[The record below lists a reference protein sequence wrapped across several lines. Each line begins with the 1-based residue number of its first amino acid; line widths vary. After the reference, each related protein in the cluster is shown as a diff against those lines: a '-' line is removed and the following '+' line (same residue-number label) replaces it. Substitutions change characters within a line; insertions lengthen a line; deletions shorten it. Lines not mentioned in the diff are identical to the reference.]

1 MARRCPSTSCAR
13 HARRL
18 HGTAQGTADDT
29 QTSWS
34 NKHIYKEDEAIGRD
48 RRAIERGSCSVH
60 PRALSVP
67 IEVPRGCAASG
78 GGSSRTGGD
87 ERQLEYSASFNV
99 FIFEAGRMILY
110 RILAELA
117 RVLSNF
123 ECVSKQA
130 ECIPS

>member
-1 MARRCPSTSCAR
+1 MARRCPSTDCAR

-18 HGTAQGTADDT
+18 HGTEQGAADDT

-48 RRAIERGSCSVH
+48 RRAIERGAGSVH

-67 IEVPRGCAASG
+67 IEVPRGGAASG
-78 GGSSRTGGD
+78 GGSSRRGGD

-99 FIFEAGRMILY
+99 FIFEAGRRY
-110 RILAELA
+110 HILAELA

>member
-18 HGTAQGTADDT
+18 HRTEQGTADDT
-29 QTSWS
+29 QTSRS

-48 RRAIERGSCSVH
+48 RRAIEHGACSVH

-67 IEVPRGCAASG
+67 IEVPRGFASSG
-78 GGSSRTGGD
+78 GVRSRRGGD

-99 FIFEAGRMILY
+99 FMF
-110 RILAELA
+110 
-117 RVLSNF
+117 
-123 ECVSKQA
+123 
-130 ECIPS
+130 